1 MQVDP
6 SRLGNQAITETAL
19 GDRYHTHCDPRVN
32 ASQALEL
39 SFLIADALKKKRRGQ
54 VRVAVQS
61 SAAE

>member
-1 MQVDP
+1 
-6 SRLGNQAITETAL
+6 LA
-19 GDRYHTHCDPRVN
+19 DRYHTHCDPRVN

-54 VRVAVQS
+54 LRPLAAQI